1 MSDAAEAGEGNL
13 LRGLD
18 YSVLQQCMHCGMC
31 LPVCPT
37 YVETLRERS
46 SPRGR
51 IAMMRA
57 IADGDLETS
66 LVFAEEMYFCL
77 GCLAC
82 ETACPAGVDYA
93 TLFEQS
99 RAEVEAS
106 GVLDSGRRRLVR
118 TLLLAWVFT
127 SRRRVALL
135 GKALYL
141 FQKFGLRRFAHAS
154 GLMRLL
160 PAKLRDLE
168 ALTPEMQPNS
178 TRKLYQQRYRS
189 LNPPS
194 PRFRVGLLS
203 GCVQDIAFSHVNVDT
218 ITVLQINGCEVILAE
233 AQQCCGSLHA
243 HNGDLASARDLARAN
258 IDAFSVE
265 EGVDAIIVN
274 AGGCGSHM
282 RHYDRLLADDA
293 DYAERA
299 ATWSRK
305 VRDICEFL
313 VEIDFRP
320 PTASA
325 AADVLRVTYHDSCH
339 LKHGQGVSAQPRRI
353 LESIPG
359 VELVELTE
367 ADWCCGSA
375 GIYNITQ
382 PEMSMKL
389 LDRKM
394 GHIGDI
400 RPHVVATGNPGCVI
414 QIEHGLRLK
423 GLDAR
428 VQHPVSLL
436 AAAYERSRI
445 EIAVQDLTPESQLV
459 EGR

>member
-1 MSDAAEAGEGNL
+1 
-13 LRGLD
+13 
-18 YSVLQQCMHCGMC
+18 
-31 LPVCPT
+31 
-37 YVETLRERS
+37 
-46 SPRGR
+46 
-51 IAMMRA
+51 MMRG

-66 LVFAEEMYFCL
+66 RVFAEEMYFCL

-82 ETACPAGVDYA
+82 QTACPAGVDYA

-99 RAEVEAS
+99 RAQVEAS
-106 GVLDSGRRRLVR
+106 GVLDSGQRRLVR
-118 TLLLAWVFT
+118 TLLLRWVFT
-127 SRRRVALL
+127 SRRRIKLL
-135 GKALYL
+135 AKALYL
-141 FQKFGLRRFAHAS
+141 FQRSGLRRVVRAS
-154 GLMRLL
+154 GLLWLL

-168 ALTPEMQPNS
+168 PLTPEIQS
-178 TRKLYQQRYRS
+178 TFTRRLYEQRYRS
-189 LNPPS
+189 LNPTS
-194 PRFRVGLLS
+194 PRFRVGVLS
-203 GCVQDIAFSHVNVDT
+203 GCVQDIAFSHVNADT
-218 ITVLQINGCEVILAE
+218 IAVLQVNGCEVILPE

-258 IDAFSVE
+258 IDAFSTE
-265 EGVDAIIVN
+265 EGGVDAIIVN
-274 AGGCGSHM
+274 AGGCGSHL
-282 RHYDRLLADDA
+282 RHYDRLLADDVE
-293 DYAERA
+293 YAGRA
-299 ATWSRK
+299 AAWSRK

-320 PTASA
+320 PPASPD
-325 AADVLRVTYHDSCH
+325 ADVLRVTYHESCH

-359 VELVELTE
+359 VELTELAE

-400 RPHVVATGNPGCVI
+400 RPQVVATGNPGCII

-423 GLDAR
+423 GLSAR

-436 AAAYERSRI
+436 AAAYERSRV
-445 EIAVQDLTPESQLV
+445 EAAQRDFSPERLLV